1 MARGNR
7 CYLCGGNLRKGR
19 CVECGL
25 DNDRMTKRKY
35 RLNETTPAH
44 IKYRQME
51 AQRSEQ
57 MKYAKEYKTEQ
68 YSLENLGREQDQRKE
83 QRRAVDQQRAA
94 AAKRDTQNRTVSNT
108 RPAAAQRSVNYREY
122 QQKAGNAYADLK
134 NTLNQRVNQ
143 RQQQVREDVSNKK
156 KWNIIKVIGIV
167 YVLIM
172 VISALGSCISDFIDE
187 ISYRVPD
194 YIDLTEDIVY
204 DEDTVEE
211 VSVSPYISDDEYDY
225 VTRELSETGEYFDD
239 LLFPGYYQ
247 IGVHIPEGIYTL
259 EMTDGSYGS
268 IWLDDDENSIYLS
281 LSFGDG
287 EDEYQIAEN
296 VRLYEGALLEVYGDV
311 NLRITSE
318 NAQSRTGMEN
328 PISADTIVYFSE
340 NETYVVGVDIPE
352 GVYDL
357 WISENWASVD
367 IVYEDEH
374 EYEYSYHYW
383 MDADTL
389 EYCYK
394 NIVLVD
400 GMEITPNY
408 GDVHM
413 TVSTWIA
420 NDDYQTLYEEIYQ

>member
-57 MKYAKEYKTEQ
+57 MKYAKEYKAEQ

-108 RPAAAQRSVNYREY
+108 RPAATQRSANYREY
-122 QQKAGNAYADLK
+122 QQRAGNTYNDLK
-134 NTLNQRVNQ
+134 NVLNQRVNQ
-143 RQQQVREDVSNKK
+143 RQQQVREEASNKK

-194 YIDLTEDIVY
+194 YIDLTDLTEDIVY

-211 VSVSPYISDDEYDY
+211 VSVSP
-225 VTRELSETGEYFDD
+225 
-239 LLFPGYYQ
+239 
-247 IGVHIPEGIYTL
+247 
-259 EMTDGSYGS
+259 
-268 IWLDDDENSIYLS
+268 
-281 LSFGDG
+281 
-287 EDEYQIAEN
+287 
-296 VRLYEGALLEVYGDV
+296 
-311 NLRITSE
+311 
-318 NAQSRTGMEN
+318 
-328 PISADTIVYFSE
+328 
-340 NETYVVGVDIPE
+340 
-352 GVYDL
+352 
-357 WISENWASVD
+357 
-367 IVYEDEH
+367 
-374 EYEYSYHYW
+374 
-383 MDADTL
+383 
-389 EYCYK
+389 
-394 NIVLVD
+394 
-400 GMEITPNY
+400 
-408 GDVHM
+408 
-413 TVSTWIA
+413 
-420 NDDYQTLYEEIYQ
+420 